1 MLTPLEEGVL
11 PAGLKDLELGWF
23 FDHPLEKSVLP
34 AGLTHLTLA
43 KRYGYSLCD
52 MHGGAIKKTITQFGV
67 SEFAPST
74 AHEFANIVNGCITGL
89 EQGDTR
95 HPLCTAY
102 AMASPAIN
110 FNPS

>member
-11 PAGLKDLELGWF
+11 PAGL
-23 FDHPLEKSVLP
+23 
-34 AGLTHLTLA
+34 THLTLA
-43 KRYGYSLCD
+43 KRHGYSLCD